1 MCPHK
6 RTQKAAQKPRFLR
19 VSFGADLI
27 PALLPIR
34 RAWTTHPSPARCRT
48 LAGTVTSISRP
59 APPDCWCDL
68 RAFYGNLWIFPS
80 EFLPRSTQV
89 CWGKFRLRASFFLD
103 AQKETKEALR
113 GGGRIGFLRLRSV
126 ILHSRPPEDPRGRG
140 GGGTRP
146 PWTCV
151 RPTGDDTPQPPYAR
165 RPAQLGDSLPAPTNG
180 GPALARSCPRVG
192 RRSAESEELGI
203 VGRDS

>member
-103 AQKETKEALR
+103 AQKETKETLR
-113 GGGRIGFLRLRSV
+113 GGGRIGFLRSAPSSSTAAPLRTPGDAAGAASGC
-126 ILHSRPPEDPRGRG
+126 PG
-140 GGGTRP
+140 
-146 PWTCV
+146 TCV